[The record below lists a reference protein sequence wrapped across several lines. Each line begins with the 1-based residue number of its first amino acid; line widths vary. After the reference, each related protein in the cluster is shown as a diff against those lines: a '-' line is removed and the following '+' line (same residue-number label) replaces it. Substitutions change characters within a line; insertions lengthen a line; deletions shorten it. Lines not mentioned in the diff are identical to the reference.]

1 MSVVVGSIVLVQVG
15 NQRVKARVTEYLSN
29 DNILVY
35 LTEHSLHGER
45 TISVS
50 LMDIVAVAPNPTI
63 DTSITTINQIIPISL
78 PSEPQYIGNTNI
90 RRDTSRGGRKSR
102 NKRLKHKRSKR
113 Y

>member
-1 MSVVVGSIVLVQVG
+1 MSVGVGSIVLVQVG

-50 LMDIVAVAPNPTI
+50 LMDIVAVMPNPII
-63 DTSITTINQIIPISL
+63 DNSITTINQIIPTSL
-78 PSEPQYIGNTNI
+78 SNQSQYIGNTNI
-90 RRDTSRGGRKSR
+90 MRNSLPGGRKSR
-102 NKRLKHKRSKR
+102 NTRLRQKRSKK